1 MQARPGIHQ
10 AEPLEVMLASI
21 LMDTGLGGRH
31 DEGSGAGMTGVGGYD
46 GMRHGGTDRGEGTG
60 VNSS

>member
-21 LMDTGLGGRH
+21 LMDTG
-31 DEGSGAGMTGVGGYD
+31 SGAGMTGLGGRHD
-46 GMRHGGTDRGEGTG
+46 GARGPA
-60 VNSS
+60 